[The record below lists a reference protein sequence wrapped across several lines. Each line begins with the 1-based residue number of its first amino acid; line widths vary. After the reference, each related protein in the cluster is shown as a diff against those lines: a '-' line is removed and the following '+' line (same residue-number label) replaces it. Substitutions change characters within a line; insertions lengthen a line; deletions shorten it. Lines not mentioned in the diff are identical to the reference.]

1 MTPHDDAALFEQA
14 RPNLLGLAYRI
25 LGSHADAE
33 DAVQDTFLKWRDA
46 DHAAIENP
54 GAWLTTACTRRCLDL
69 LRSAHRTRVSY
80 VGTWLPEPILT
91 TPLTTGADFED
102 AAALASSM
110 STAFLLMLER
120 LTPKERAAYLLH
132 EIFDVDYSE
141 IARTLEI
148 QEAACRKL
156 VSRARDNIQQ
166 SQVRSVVPMRRQEQL
181 LAAFEQAVAAGS
193 AGPFANMLSEDIR
206 LSADGG
212 GKVAALGEVLEG
224 KTLVLDF
231 ITDKLHIWWPNY
243 RKVPATINGNLGL
256 LLQQEGAT
264 VGVVSFSYDAEG
276 RMTGIYV
283 MRNPDKLARLDETV
297 IH

>member
-1 MTPHDDAALFEQA
+1 MTPHDDAVLFEQA

-69 LRSAHRTRVSY
+69 LRSAHKTRVSY

-91 TPLTTGADFED
+91 TADGDFED
-102 AAALASSM
+102 ASTLASSM

-181 LAAFEQAVAAGS
+181 LAAFEQAVATGS

-224 KTLVLDF
+224 KALVLDF
-231 ITDKLHIWWPNY
+231 ITDKLHLWWPNY

-264 VGVVSFSYDAEG
+264 VGVVSFSHDAEG

>member
-1 MTPHDDAALFEQA
+1 MTPHDDAVLFEQA

-69 LRSAHRTRVSY
+69 LRSAHKTRVSY

-91 TPLTTGADFED
+91 TADGDFED
-102 AAALASSM
+102 ASTLASSM

-132 EIFDVDYSE
+132 EIFDVDYSQ

-166 SQVRSVVPMRRQEQL
+166 SQVRSVVPLRRQEQL
-181 LAAFEQAVAAGS
+181 LAAFEQAVATGS

-224 KTLVLDF
+224 KALVLDF
-231 ITDKLHIWWPNY
+231 ITDKLHVWWPNY

>member
-1 MTPHDDAALFEQA
+1 MTPHDDAVLFEQA

-69 LRSAHRTRVSY
+69 LRSAHKTRVSY
-80 VGTWLPEPILT
+80 VGTRLPEPILT
-91 TPLTTGADFED
+91 TADGDFED
-102 AAALASSM
+102 ASALASSM

-181 LAAFEQAVAAGS
+181 LAAFEQAVATGS

-224 KTLVLDF
+224 RTLVLDF
-231 ITDKLHIWWPNY
+231 ITDKLHLWWPNY

-256 LLQQEGAT
+256 LLQQEGTT

>member
-1 MTPHDDAALFEQA
+1 MTPHDDAVLFEQA

-91 TPLTTGADFED
+91 TADGDFED
-102 AAALASSM
+102 ASTLASSM

-132 EIFDVDYSE
+132 EIFDVDYSQ

-181 LAAFEQAVAAGS
+181 LAAFEQAVATGS

-224 KTLVLDF
+224 KALVLDF
-231 ITDKLHIWWPNY
+231 ITDKLHLWWPNY

>member
-1 MTPHDDAALFEQA
+1 
-14 RPNLLGLAYRI
+14 
-25 LGSHADAE
+25 
-33 DAVQDTFLKWRDA
+33 
-46 DHAAIENP
+46 
-54 GAWLTTACTRRCLDL
+54 
-69 LRSAHRTRVSY
+69 
-80 VGTWLPEPILT
+80 
-91 TPLTTGADFED
+91 
-102 AAALASSM
+102 
-110 STAFLLMLER
+110 
-120 LTPKERAAYLLH
+120 
-132 EIFDVDYSE
+132 
-141 IARTLEI
+141 
-148 QEAACRKL
+148 
-156 VSRARDNIQQ
+156 
-166 SQVRSVVPMRRQEQL
+166 VRSVVPMRRQEQL

>member
-1 MTPHDDAALFEQA
+1 MTPHDDVVLFEQA

-46 DHAAIENP
+46 NHAAIENP

-69 LRSAHRTRVSY
+69 LRSAHKTRVSY

-91 TPLTTGADFED
+91 TADGDFED
-102 AAALASSM
+102 ASMLASSM

-181 LAAFEQAVAAGS
+181 LAAFEQAVATGS
-193 AGPFANMLSEDIR
+193 AGLFANMLSEDIR

-224 KTLVLDF
+224 KALVLDF
-231 ITDKLHIWWPNY
+231 ITDKLHVWWPNY

-256 LLQQEGAT
+256 LLQHEGAT
-264 VGVVSFSYDAEG
+264 VGVVSFSYDADG

-283 MRNPDKLARLDETV
+283 MRNPDKLARLGETA